1 MSTNGDKSK
10 KIPVV
15 SGITGILANS
25 KELEVKTQDS
35 GEIESP
41 LSGLVIEVK
50 TFTATKGKDGK
61 IVRKDNETGKVLSGK
76 TKENAIE
83 RD

>member
-10 KIPVV
+10 KIVT
-15 SGITGILANS
+15 GITGTLANN
-25 KELEVKTQDS
+25 KELEVNTQDS

-41 LSGLVIEVK
+41 LSGLVIEVN
-50 TFTATKGKDGK
+50 TFTATKGKNGK
-61 IVRKDNETGKVLSGK
+61 VIRKDNKTGKILSGEEK
-76 TKENAIE
+76 AIE